1 MVAGWARTLWA
12 RRSLRLAAAGAAAI
26 GSAAGVA
33 RAAVTHANAPT
44 VSLPRPVDTDGGAR
58 APATSPARRGALRP
72 FDDPEL
78 SAALAE
84 REARQRHLLRFIA
97 AIEPRVRAALA
108 AGDES
113 ALLELRSELASKQ
126 ETILFGGLPAERQ
139 RYLQSY
145 GCAAW
150 TDDAL
155 DLCARHSP
163 LVEIGAGAGQW
174 ERALSRVRVPTD
186 GGARGEAGR
195 RDAAGGGAAVGHGRG
210 TSPDS
215 TRAAPVRCDAPMP
228 HVDVIAFDDG
238 SDVPIAVRAH
248 AIGHV
253 RRGGPEVLRTAE
265 AAGRTLL
272 LVYPPHGGMACA
284 CLERYKGDTLLYVGE
299 ARGGY
304 NADDAFFDAL
314 EARWDVARV
323 VPLRP
328 YRGGFE
334 RLYELRRRRGWLGW
348 ATARLTGTL

>member
-1 MVAGWARTLWA
+1 MCASAPP
-12 RRSLRLAAAGAAAI
+12 AAA
-26 GSAAGVA
+26 
-33 RAAVTHANAPT
+33 
-44 VSLPRPVDTDGGAR
+44 
-58 APATSPARRGALRP
+58 
-72 FDDPEL
+72 
-78 SAALAE
+78 
-84 REARQRHLLRFIA
+84 
-97 AIEPRVRAALA
+97 
-108 AGDES
+108 
-113 ALLELRSELASKQ
+113 Q

-299 ARGGY
+299 ARCARGSWRAAAPRHSAGAHAFREEGAVSARLSSTCFVGHALPRPRSHSTTRRAPTCATVGRRARARVANSGGY